1 MLKSAD
7 KGKVVNHN
15 TIRRQNYPYIF
26 IWIVY
31 YAWIIVF
38 TTWWTASP
46 QTDIVFGIESRTIF
60 HSLNLVSSAVF
71 IVFIKKEW
79 FIKSSKIGVGILL
92 ISMAVFI
99 LVHNK
104 YISLASA
111 IITGITF
118 GVVNTSILMPFVFT
132 LNNTEKFYSVL
143 LSFVLMNLMS
153 LFIYRSSLLTSQIS
167 IRLNFIFSYIIMA
180 GALSA
185 VWLFKKTDMINM
197 AKDKIEKY
205 IPKRVY
211 ITLLIN
217 CLFII
222 FCKGIGKAILNITVQ
237 NTGLFIMNWHYIGG
251 LIGCLIYFYV
261 YAYSIHSIHYAWNI
275 TFGSTIIG
283 LIFNMFLNHSPIF
296 AVLFSV
302 FLGISST
309 MGMINVYYIFGVIG
323 KKYNSMKYIRLSIIF
338 IGLCGGITA
347 IVAGSFINRFSLE
360 IFIEIFTMTS
370 IFILMILLILSP
382 FFSRVY
388 YKDQWVE
395 DSRKIEIN
403 YESMQKYKKYAMTN
417 REIEVCELMLNGYT
431 LKQISVM
438 LSIAYSTVN
447 TYATNIYRKLNINSR
462 AELFILFKDYLEI
475 EKGL

>member
-1 MLKSAD
+1 MLKSID
-7 KGKVVNHN
+7 TGKVVNHN
-15 TIRRQNYPYIF
+15 RIRKQNYPYIF

-46 QTDIVFGIESRTIF
+46 QADIVLGIKNRTIL
-60 HSLNLVSSAVF
+60 HSLNLVSSAIF
-71 IVFIKKEW
+71 IIFIKKEW
-79 FIKSSKIGVGILL
+79 FIKTSKTGVIVLL
-92 ISMAVFI
+92 VSMAVFI
-99 LVHNK
+99 LVHNR
-104 YISLASA
+104 YISLISA
-111 IITGITF
+111 IITGLTL
-118 GVVNTSILMPFVFT
+118 GVVNTSLLMPFVFT

-143 LSFVLMNLMS
+143 VSFILMNLMS
-153 LFIYRSSLLTSQIS
+153 LFIYYSSLWTSQAS
-167 IRLNFIFSYIIMA
+167 IRVDFICLYVIMA

-185 VWLFKKTDMINM
+185 VWFFNKADIIHM

-211 ITLLIN
+211 ITLVIN

-222 FCKGIGKAILNITVQ
+222 FCKGIGKAILNITLI
-237 NTGLFIMNWHYIGG
+237 NTELFIMNWHYIGG
-251 LIGCLIYFYV
+251 LIGCLIYFFI

-283 LIFNMFLNHSPIF
+283 LIFNTFVNHSPVF
-296 AVLFSV
+296 AILFSV
-302 FLGISST
+302 FLGIGST

-338 IGLCGGITA
+338 IGICGGIAA
-347 IVAGSFINRFSLE
+347 IAAGSFINHFSSE
-360 IFIEIFTMTS
+360 IFIEISTITS
-370 IFILMILLILSP
+370 IFIMMILLILSP

-388 YKDQWVE
+388 YKDQWAQ
-395 DSRKIEIN
+395 DSQKIEIN
-403 YESMQKYKKYAMTN
+403 YENIHKYEKYCMTN
-417 REIEVCELMLNGYT
+417 REIEVCELMLSGYT
-431 LKQISVM
+431 LRQISAM

-462 AELFILFKDYLEI
+462 AELFMLFKDYLEI